1 MEEVPHLNIDD
12 LYETKQ
18 KNDSNRVQIYNKLL
32 YRVHSKIKVTSRQ
45 RLQNEFCHFIMPEIL
60 VGYTNYNF
68 EECLMYIINC
78 LQDDGFLVKYIH
90 PNLLIISWHHWI
102 PKYVRDEVKKKT
114 GKTIDKFG
122 NEVKSNK
129 SSSLLSSKK
138 NVSFSDDSKQN
149 KVNTT
154 YTPSGK
160 FVYGNDI
167 LKSIKDIL

>member
-1 MEEVPHLNIDD
+1 MEEVPHLNIDE

-18 KNDSNRVQIYNKLL
+18 KSDNNRVQIYNKLL
-32 YRVHSKIKVTSRQ
+32 YRVHNKIKLTSRQ

-68 EECLMYIINC
+68 QECLMYIINC

-102 PKYVRDEVKKKT
+102 PKYVRDEIKKKT
-114 GKTIDKFG
+114 GKSIDKFG
-122 NEVKSNK
+122 NEIKSK
-129 SSSLLSSKK
+129 LSSKK
-138 NVSFSDDSKQN
+138 NVSFMDESKME
-149 KVNTT
+149 KVNTSF
-154 YTPSGK
+154 TPSGK

-167 LKSIKDIL
+167 LNSIRDVL